1 MAIDPRKKQ
10 KQLEKKAARRKAVH
24 AARKT
29 THVGGMW
36 SSAKQLA
43 VIESSPIHECL
54 MPAGL
59 FEIGIGNVIVSRKLP
74 SGDIG
79 ASFFLVDVF
88 CLGVKNAFFQV
99 MTETEYLRQVGR
111 LGGEEELGS
120 VDPSCARKLV
130 ENAKGYAKQIGF
142 DPHPD
147 YRSARKIFGDID
159 AAICPTDFTFG
170 KDGMPFFVSGPN
182 DTPAKC
188 RKIIGTLSRRFGPD
202 GFHFLMVGAEEP
214 TGSSPK

>member
-29 THVGGMW
+29 THAGVIW
-36 SSAKQLA
+36 STAKQLA
-43 VIESSPIHECL
+43 VAVSSPIHECL
-54 MPAGL
+54 VPEGL
-59 FEIGIGNVIVSRKLP
+59 FEIGIGNVIFSRKLP

-79 ASFFLVDVF
+79 ASFFLVDVY

-99 MTETEYLRQVGR
+99 MTETAYQHRVGR
-111 LGGEEELGS
+111 LDGEERLGS
-120 VDPSCARKLV
+120 VDPSCVRKLV
-130 ENAKGYAKQIGF
+130 ESAEGYAKQIGF

-188 RKIIGTLSRRFGPD
+188 KKIMDTLSRRFGPD
-202 GFHFLMVGAEEP
+202 GFHYIVGA
-214 TGSSPK
+214 G